1 MYERKVIG
9 LAEAE
14 IAAKAI
20 VKEASKSDVPITVA
34 IVDHDGI
41 LVYLAR
47 MDNATWC
54 SVDMAIKKAYSS
66 AKVRNHTRAV
76 GQFIQKMGWGDMG
89 SAFGNDVTVIPGG
102 LIITEPVE
110 GPIDPGRTV
119 CYGGI
124 GVSGRPADDDEAL
137 AKVGLKALQDFLWP
151 LS

>member
-14 IAAKAI
+14 VAAKAI
-20 VKEASKSDVPITVA
+20 IEEASKSDVPITVA

-47 MDNATWC
+47 MDRATWGN
-54 SVDMAIKKAYSS
+54 VTMAIKKAHSA

-89 SAFGNDVTVIPGG
+89 SAFGTDVTVIPGG
-102 LIITEPVE
+102 LSITEPVE
-110 GPIDPGRTV
+110 GPIDPGRHV
-119 CYGGI
+119 CYDGI
-124 GVSGRPADDDEAL
+124 GISGRPADEDEAL
-137 AKVGLKALQDFLWP
+137 AKVGLKALQDFVWP
-151 LS
+151 R

>member
-1 MYERKVIG
+1 MYEKKIIG

-20 VKEASKSDVPITVA
+20 LEEASKSEIPITVA

-47 MDNATWC
+47 MDRATFGN
-54 SVDMAIKKAYSS
+54 VAMAIKKAYSS

-76 GQFIQKMGWGDMG
+76 GLFIQKAGWGDMG
-89 SAFGNDVTVIPGG
+89 SAFGTDVTVIPGG
-102 LIITEPVE
+102 LSITAPVE
-110 GPIDPGRTV
+110 GPLDPGKDV

-124 GVSGRPADDDEAL
+124 GIAGRPADGDEAL
-137 AKVGLKALQDFLWP
+137 AQVGLKALQDFVWP
-151 LS
+151 K

>member
-14 IAAKAI
+14 VAVKAI
-20 VKEASKSDVPITVA
+20 IEEASKTDIPVTAA

-47 MDNATWC
+47 MDRATWS
-54 SVDMAIKKAYSS
+54 SVVMAIKKAYSS

-89 SAFGNDVTVIPGG
+89 SAFGTDVTVIPGG
-102 LIITEPVE
+102 LSVTEPVE
-110 GPIDPGRTV
+110 GPINPGRHV

-137 AKVGLKALQDFLWP
+137 AKVGLKALQDVVWP
-151 LS
+151 Q